1 MADCLGGSL
10 PFVLDEIILHCGLG
24 VQSCFIII
32 IALIF
37 KNEYACAV
45 IFENTLRIEILE
57 NVHIDGH

>member
-24 VQSCFIII
+24 VQTCFIII

-45 IFENTLRIEILE
+45 IFENSLRIKILE
-57 NVHIDGH
+57 NILIDGH

>member
-1 MADCLGGSL
+1 MADCLGGGL

-24 VQSCFIII
+24 VQTCFIII

-37 KNEYACAV
+37 ENEYACAV
-45 IFENTLRIEILE
+45 IVENTLRIEILE